1 MAEEN
6 EIEIKFSMKDL
17 HIYMESDSLKCSKYI
32 KISEL
37 KNLIRNKNPKLN
49 ANFILIFSGKEMN
62 NKMRLND
69 YKVNKQKSLNEDE
82 SKIFICFQSDLK
94 TKFIYPYENLVKIK
108 LSYNN
113 KNEIFYVKEFST
125 LKKYISVYYGIP
137 VQNQELY
144 LNGIEKIYESPS
156 KNINY
161 IFLENITDF
170 QMVQINIYYESEDK
184 IWPLEIGR
192 LSDKSDILHYL
203 TEQYNFNY
211 DKILDFPILTI
222 NGERIHSLA
231 ESGIKNNDI
240 INLEIVPSISNISR
254 QIDSWF
260 FIFVKGLR
268 GNTITIIFISYNDNS

>member
-113 KNEIFYVKEFST
+113 KNEIFYVKEFRT
-125 LKKYISVYYGIP
+125 LKKIHFCLLCHSCTKSRT
-137 VQNQELY
+137 LF
-144 LNGIEKIYESPS
+144 KWDR
-156 KNINY
+156 KNI
-161 IFLENITDF
+161 
-170 QMVQINIYYESEDK
+170 
-184 IWPLEIGR
+184 
-192 LSDKSDILHYL
+192 
-203 TEQYNFNY
+203 
-211 DKILDFPILTI
+211 
-222 NGERIHSLA
+222 
-231 ESGIKNNDI
+231 
-240 INLEIVPSISNISR
+240 
-254 QIDSWF
+254 
-260 FIFVKGLR
+260 
-268 GNTITIIFISYNDNS
+268 